1 MNPEWKGILKI
12 VEAKQIRNG
21 HIIWQSTNL
30 YNTIHTGGEEM
41 ILKTLFYN
49 DGTMP
54 PSYYYLGLDN
64 RASISYANTMNDLVD
79 EPAGSGYTR
88 QQLSSSTTSSGW
100 AVSSGSLLHKAVSNI
115 VSFQAT
121 SSYGPVGNLFLTD
134 KSNNTGYLISSVALT
149 SSVTMSPGDVLSLR
163 MTLSLRDCP

>member
-1 MNPEWKGILKI
+1 MKI
-12 VEAKQIRNG
+12 VEAKQTRG
-21 HIIWQSTNL
+21 SHVVWQSASL
-30 YNTIHTGGEEM
+30 YNMIHTGGEEM

-54 PSYYYLGLDN
+54 PAYYYLGLDN
-64 RASISYANTMNDLVD
+64 RASISYADTMGSLVD
-79 EPAGSGYTR
+79 EPSGSGYTR

-100 AVSSGSLLHKAVSNI
+100 QVSSGAMLHKAVSNI

-121 SSYGPVGNLFLTD
+121 SAYGPIGNLFLTD
-134 KSNNTGYLISSVALT
+134 KSDNTGYLISSVALT

-163 MTLSLRDCP
+163 MTLSLKDCP

>member
-12 VEAKQIRNG
+12 VEIKHTRG
-21 HIIWQSTNL
+21 DHVVWQSNNL
-30 YNTIHTGGEEM
+30 YNMIHTGGEEM

-64 RASISYANTMNDLVD
+64 RVTIAYSDTMSSLID
-79 EPAGSGYTR
+79 EPSGSGYTR
-88 QQLSSSTTSSGW
+88 QQLSSSTASSGW
-100 AVSSGSLLHKAVSNI
+100 LVSSGTSLHKAVSNI

-134 KSNNTGYLISSVALT
+134 KSDNTGYLISSVALT
-149 SSVTMSPGDVLSLR
+149 SSVTMSPGDILSLR
-163 MTLSLRDCP
+163 MTLSLKDCP